1 MNASPAELEE
11 LRFAVRA
18 FVDDKVAP
26 LLNESEK
33 AGSMSPAL
41 LDLIRD
47 QGYCGLRI
55 AEQWGGKALP
65 FAQFCLVLEEF
76 ARLGPTLHF
85 WLIDSVGLTIQRL
98 GTQEQKERYLRGYAN
113 WEIRGALGF
122 SEPNA
127 GSDAAAIRTR
137 AVQTTNGDW
146 VINGRKH
153 YVSRGDTAD
162 FFLVTA
168 VTDPSLGGRGGITT
182 FLIDR
187 EQPGF
192 SVGRVDTSMGSL
204 LHKLAELNF
213 DDCHVPGSSVLGKIG
228 SGFAAA
234 MTTLDDGR
242 LAAASTCLGTS
253 NRLLE
258 LMVSQALSRETFGAK
273 LADRQGIRWMVAD
286 SVVEIELGRS
296 LVEKSMQDLENGVS
310 LGVRASICKL
320 HCTEMVNRI
329 ADRAVQ
335 IYGASGLIR
344 GSLVEQLYRDVRFL
358 RIGEGASEIQ
368 RMLIARSVLGK
379 PARIGD

>member
-137 AVQTTNGDW
+137 AVQ
-146 VINGRKH
+146 RRH
-153 YVSRGDTAD
+153 
-162 FFLVTA
+162 
-168 VTDPSLGGRGGITT
+168 
-182 FLIDR
+182 
-187 EQPGF
+187 
-192 SVGRVDTSMGSL
+192 
-204 LHKLAELNF
+204 
-213 DDCHVPGSSVLGKIG
+213 
-228 SGFAAA
+228 
-234 MTTLDDGR
+234 GR
-242 LAAASTCLGTS
+242 LFSS
-253 NRLLE
+253 NRGHRS
-258 LMVSQALSRETFGAK
+258 VSWRPRWNHNFLDRPRATRIFGWARGHVDGVCAAQAGR
-273 LADRQGIRWMVAD
+273 
-286 SVVEIELGRS
+286 IELR
-296 LVEKSMQDLENGVS
+296 
-310 LGVRASICKL
+310 
-320 HCTEMVNRI
+320 
-329 ADRAVQ
+329 
-335 IYGASGLIR
+335 
-344 GSLVEQLYRDVRFL
+344 
-358 RIGEGASEIQ
+358 
-368 RMLIARSVLGK
+368 
-379 PARIGD
+379 

>member
-1 MNASPAELEE
+1 
-11 LRFAVRA
+11 
-18 FVDDKVAP
+18 
-26 LLNESEK
+26 
-33 AGSMSPAL
+33 
-41 LDLIRD
+41 
-47 QGYCGLRI
+47 
-55 AEQWGGKALP
+55 
-65 FAQFCLVLEEF
+65 
-76 ARLGPTLHF
+76 
-85 WLIDSVGLTIQRL
+85 
-98 GTQEQKERYLRGYAN
+98 
-113 WEIRGALGF
+113 
-122 SEPNA
+122 
-127 GSDAAAIRTR
+127 
-137 AVQTTNGDW
+137 
-146 VINGRKH
+146 
-153 YVSRGDTAD
+153 
-162 FFLVTA
+162 
-168 VTDPSLGGRGGITT
+168 
-182 FLIDR
+182 
-187 EQPGF
+187 
-192 SVGRVDTSMGSL
+192 
-204 LHKLAELNF
+204 
-213 DDCHVPGSSVLGKIG
+213 
-228 SGFAAA
+228 

-368 RMLIARSVLGK
+368 RMLIARSLLGK
-379 PARIGD
+379 PARTGD